1 MESVVVAVVVCL
13 FGSLCFCCGLLLLVV
28 LLFNVVVEN
37 EGCLSVCMCAF
48 LFRPSGRPAHL
59 PAFVPQRV
67 QSTKRNVNMAHG
79 MVGGGSGSQ
88 QTEAR
93 IRTGWFPV
101 DVDVG
106 VGSVIV
112 TIIIPLASLLLLLL
126 LTTRQRRQCAANY
139 DQNCNH
145 HQCRLLL
152 LLALPTSY

>member
-1 MESVVVAVVVCL
+1 M
-13 FGSLCFCCGLLLLVV
+13 V
-28 LLFNVVVEN
+28 LLFNVVVET

-112 TIIIPLASLLLLLL
+112 TIIFPLASLLLLLL

-139 DQNCNH
+139 DQKCNH
-145 HQCRLLL
+145 HHYRSYNPITVTTTTMLLP
-152 LLALPTSY
+152 ARTTTASTTVIRHDCYCC